1 MGLRHTYHPDIDQH
15 SNNNRNNN
23 NNNNSN
29 SNVVIPRYADQ
40 RPISP
45 MGFICVHGAKGR
57 LNNLIIQNLVGM
69 HMAFYLNRTLLVDN
83 TVAKYFDIDKLGLE
97 SWPLDEYP
105 YKPAIQIHNISCP
118 NSDPDVPLQETLF
131 SRYIRQFTTKRKIF
145 SCLEFTIIRFGWY
158 WLGRPPEDFYTRFF
172 RGLVPIQSIMAKVD
186 DYVSHTFRKRTFSA
200 LHLRSLEGHCKRMA
214 DDPTLCCPILP
225 QVLDIIKAKGG

>member
-1 MGLRHTYHPDIDQH
+1 MSALTCAAVAFYNNVRTGIGMGLRHTYHPDIDQH
-15 SNNNRNNN
+15 SNNNRN

-118 NSDPDVPLQETLF
+118 NSDPHVPLQETLF

-145 SCLEFTIIRFGWY
+145 SCLEFTIIRFGIGSV
-158 WLGRPPEDFYTRFF
+158 GRQRIFTPASSVALYLF
-172 RGLVPIQSIMAKVD
+172 R
-186 DYVSHTFRKRTFSA
+186 VSWQRLMT
-200 LHLRSLEGHCKRMA
+200 M
-214 DDPTLCCPILP
+214 
-225 QVLDIIKAKGG
+225 